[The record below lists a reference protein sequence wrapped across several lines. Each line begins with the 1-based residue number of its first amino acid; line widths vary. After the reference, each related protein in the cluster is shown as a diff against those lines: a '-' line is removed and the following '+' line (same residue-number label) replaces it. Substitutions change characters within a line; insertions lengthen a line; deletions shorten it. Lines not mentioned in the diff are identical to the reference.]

1 MPASPNPPA
10 QLVFVYGTLRK
21 GASNYLS
28 MKGAERLGQAAIRGR
43 LWKIGWVPAL
53 QLDPQAKTVVWGDV
67 FRVKDFPREAFYEY
81 EGLAAGAVEGRDCRL
96 VKTMVYSTPV
106 SRSGWKV
113 RLWEWTGPLDQAE
126 WVNSGDWLD
135 IECPRSAPLFT
146 LIAGACALAL
156 PACLA
161 GGAIASGEL
170 RSALMVTGF
179 LAPVP
184 GWVAVQLAHRRRE
197 RGDVL
202 RSVVL
207 RGLLL
212 ASVPSIIALVATVVN
227 LVGRFS

>member
-1 MPASPNPPA
+1 MASPNPPA

-28 MKGAERLGQAAIRGR
+28 MKGAERMGQAVIRGR
-43 LWKIGWVPAL
+43 LWKIGWVPVL
-53 QLDPQAKTVVWGDV
+53 EIDPLAKTLVRGDV

-96 VKTMVYSTPV
+96 IKTMVYSTPV
-106 SRSGWKV
+106 SRQGWKV

-126 WVNSGDWLD
+126 RVNSGDWLD
-135 IECPRSAPLFT
+135 VECPRSAPLFT

-156 PACLA
+156 PACLVA
-161 GGAIASGEL
+161 TVVARGDL
-170 RSALMVTGF
+170 RSALEITGF

-184 GWVAVQLAHRRRE
+184 GWVAIHLAGRRRE
-197 RGDVL
+197 QGDLL

-207 RGLLL
+207 RGLLF
-212 ASVPSIIALVATVVN
+212 ASVPSAIALVAMVGQ
-227 LVGRFS
+227 LVERFS